1 MPPKGGCSIM
11 FEESLMLMTDLSVE
25 VSLLAIIIPA
35 SIMLW
40 IVISEDPD

>member
-1 MPPKGGCSIM
+1 M
-11 FEESLMLMTDLSVE
+11 FEESLALMTDLSVQ